1 MNPPLRISVVVPAY
15 NAAATLS
22 EQLAAL
28 VEQTFDGAWEI
39 VVVDNASTD
48 ETSAIVRE
56 WADRVERPEIRLVS
70 STDGSGPS
78 HARNVG
84 IEAARAPKIAC
95 TDADDVAGQGWL
107 DAMSRA
113 LDHHHFV
120 AGALELDRLNP
131 PWLVAGRGRSIDR
144 RPIARGDLAFPHGC
158 NFGVDRAL
166 FLQHRFDE
174 AWRAGEEIELAYR
187 LRAVGVSCEFEP
199 SALVHYRYRSGFA
212 ATFRQARIAGRA
224 QRDLTRLG
232 DVVAASAPTAR
243 RVAWLIARAP
253 RLATRSGRIRWAW
266 VAGDLAGRWSREGPP
281 GGRSG
286 RRS

>member
-1 MNPPLRISVVVPAY
+1 MHISVVVPAH
-15 NAAATLS
+15 NAASTLP

-28 VEQTFDGAWEI
+28 VEQTFDEPWEI

-48 ETSAIVRE
+48 TTADIVRG
-56 WADRVERPEIRLVS
+56 WAARVEQPEIRLVTT
-70 STDGSGPS
+70 TDGSGPS

-95 TDADDVAGQGWL
+95 TDSDDVAGEGWL
-107 DAMSRA
+107 AAMSRA
-113 LDHHHFV
+113 LDRHRFV
-120 AGALELDRLNP
+120 AGALDLDRLNP

-144 RPIARGDLAFPHGC
+144 RAIAHGDLAFPHGC

-187 LRAVGVSCEFEP
+187 LRAVGVHCEFEP
-199 SALVHYRYRSGFA
+199 AALVHYRYRPGFV

-224 QRDLTRLG
+224 QRDLRRLDG
-232 DVVAASAPTAR
+232 VMAERAPTLR
-243 RVAWLIARAP
+243 RLAWLIVRTP

-266 VAGDLAGRWSREGPP
+266 VAGDVAGRWSRDVRLGV
-281 GGRSG
+281 RSG
-286 RRS
+286 HRS